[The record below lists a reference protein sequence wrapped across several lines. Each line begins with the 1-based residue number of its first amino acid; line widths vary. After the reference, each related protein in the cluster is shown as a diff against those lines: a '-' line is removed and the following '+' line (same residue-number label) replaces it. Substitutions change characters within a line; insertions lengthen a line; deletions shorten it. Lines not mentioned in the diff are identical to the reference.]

1 MSFIRE
7 AHDWKVDVFSS
18 VFEALHSVK
27 VRRGLEDKM
36 WWVSSKKKVCSR
48 SSPSFTHW
56 LALEVVAFPG
66 KVFGA
71 LRLFQELLF

>member
-48 SSPSFTHW
+48 SSPSFRGSRFPWKSVWRTQ
-56 LALEVVAFPG
+56 ALSRAAFL
-66 KVFGA
+66 V
-71 LRLFQELLF
+71 